1 MRDAA
6 AESGIFLTMS
16 KYKLVCFDVDGTL
29 VDNVTFSWQVFHDY
43 FQTDKHRREDA
54 KSKFFTGKISYLQWA
69 EHDMNLWREK
79 NAKKQDFFKALGH
92 LRLME
97 GAIETLSELKK
108 NKLKLAIISGSLNVV
123 LEKFIP
129 NYDEFFDD
137 VFLSRI
143 HFDKNGQ
150 ICGIEATEFDMD
162 AKALALK
169 KIADRENISLK
180 ECVFVGDYL
189 NDKKI
194 IQEAGLGIAFNC
206 KYDELRKIADAVIDK
221 KDLREILK
229 LIL

>member
-1 MRDAA
+1 MP
-6 AESGIFLTMS
+6 

-29 VDNVTFSWQVFHDY
+29 IDNLTFSWQIFHDY

-54 KSKFFTGKISYLQWA
+54 RNKFFSGEITYLQWA
-69 EHDMNLWREK
+69 EHDINLWKEK
-79 NAKKQDFFKALGH
+79 NAKKDDFFKAINH

-97 GAIETLSELKK
+97 GAMETLAELKK
-108 NKLKLAIISGSLNVV
+108 RKFKLAIISGSLNVI

-129 NYDEFFDD
+129 NYGEFFDD

-143 HFDKNGQ
+143 YFDKDGS
-150 ICGIEATEFDMD
+150 ISEVEATEFDMD

-169 KIADRENISLK
+169 KIAEREKISLK

-189 NDKKI
+189 NDLNI
-194 IQEAGLGIAFNC
+194 IKEAGLGIAFNC
-206 KYDELRKIADAVIDK
+206 SYEELKKAADVVIEK

-229 LIL
+229 YVV